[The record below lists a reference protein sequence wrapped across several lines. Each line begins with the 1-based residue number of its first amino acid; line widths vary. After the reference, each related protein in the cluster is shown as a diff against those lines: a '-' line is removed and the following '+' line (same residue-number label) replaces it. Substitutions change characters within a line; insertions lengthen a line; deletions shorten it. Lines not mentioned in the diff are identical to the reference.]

1 MAWWVKAKPT
11 GWVAKYF
18 KEEIRGGFETEEEAQ
33 EEQMNILDS
42 FDIDNSSITD
52 EEEYNKIQ
60 SENEAI
66 EKLIQFEIWDDR
78 DKNGTLYYSSVD

>member
-11 GWVAKYF
+11 GWTAQYF
-18 KEEIRGGFETEEEAQ
+18 QEEIRGGFDTEEEAQ

-42 FDIDNSSITD
+42 FDIDNSSISD

-60 SENEAI
+60 RENEAI
-66 EKLIQFEIWDDR
+66 ERLIQFEIWDDR